1 LPIKNSQLCTGI
13 SAFYIYHSN
22 QYFPKETVL
31 CGKVYFIANRRAAD
45 CMDQLNE
52 KTTILLV
59 DDDETVLGVGSLM
72 IQKFGFKVLQATSG
86 MEAIQIVEDNV
97 SDICLVI
104 LDEKLPDKFGTD
116 ICKKLK
122 EFEPDIK
129 VLHTS
134 GLGKSLAD
142 GGLECGCE
150 AFLRKPFRIAEL
162 SDKLKEMLETVPE

>member
-1 LPIKNSQLCTGI
+1 
-13 SAFYIYHSN
+13 
-22 QYFPKETVL
+22 
-31 CGKVYFIANRRAAD
+31 
-45 CMDQLNE
+45 MDQLNE

-72 IQKFGFKVLQATSG
+72 IQKFGYKVLQATSG
-86 MEAIQIVEDNV
+86 MEAVQIIQDNV

-116 ICKKLK
+116 VCKKLK
-122 EFEPDIK
+122 AFEPDLK

-142 GGLECGCE
+142 EGLECGCE

-162 SDKLKEMLETVPE
+162 SDKLKEMLETVSE